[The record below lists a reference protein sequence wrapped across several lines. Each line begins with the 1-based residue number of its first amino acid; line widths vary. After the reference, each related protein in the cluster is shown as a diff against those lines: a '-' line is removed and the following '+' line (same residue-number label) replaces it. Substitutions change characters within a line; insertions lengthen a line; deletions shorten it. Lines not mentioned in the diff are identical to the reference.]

1 MSQLALTLK
10 NSTRRCTQLT
20 RSSIEANRCGISLVM
35 SPASA
40 GRPNS
45 MVAEIR
51 ESVVN
56 GATVSGAR
64 GGLSAANAVE
74 QRPRRPSAAR
84 PARADP
90 CKVIRE
96 RWAAD
101 VEYGFMIRYLSPL
114 LHVVFVTRAK

>member
-1 MSQLALTLK
+1 LALILK
-10 NSTRRCTQLT
+10 TSTRRCTQLK
-20 RSSIEANRCGISLVM
+20 RSSIEASRCGMSFSISR
-35 SPASA
+35 ASI

-51 ESVVN
+51 ESVAVK
-56 GATVSGAR
+56 GATMSGAK

-74 QRPRRPSAAR
+74 HRPRRPSAAR

-96 RWAAD
+96 R
-101 VEYGFMIRYLSPL
+101 
-114 LHVVFVTRAK
+114 

>member
-10 NSTRRCTQLT
+10 NNTRRCTQLT
-20 RSSIEANRCGISLVM
+20 RSSIEASRCGISRVM
-35 SPASA
+35 SLASA

-56 GATVSGAR
+56 GATVSGVR

-90 CKVIRE
+90 CRAKRE
-96 RWAAD
+96 RRVAD
-101 VEYGFMIRYLSPL
+101 VECDFMIRYLNPL
-114 LHVVFVTRAK
+114 